1 MFFIRRQNIAA
12 SAIRNS
18 HVPVPFFYANQRR
31 ANRLERKAGRALAR
45 GNVQRAARLHMQA
58 NRVAHRRS
66 GVVVRPAVVRPAVVR
81 PTVRVARAVVRA
93 VLGRPAV
100 RPLGRR
106 AVVVHRPVGRPV
118 VIRPRARVVRPLV
131 RRRGGAVA
139 AGVAL
144 GAAIAQPRAKSKPNV
159 AASPANT
166 KTVVNVKTDFK
177 GKSSTPSA
185 PTYAAPP
192 PPSKKPSPTLMRAV
206 VPQGVTAGHSFQ
218 VQANGQIVSLVV
230 PKGMGPGS
238 EIQFQPPPPV
248 EIQTVQAQVVQP
260 TPNSSAQYQIVA
272 PQSVE
277 IVQPKVVENQ
287 KPTISTVPPQN
298 IEKQMQN
305 LDLET
310 KTTPSPTPTAPPPPS
325 SFTENPQLY
334 DVQIPECVGAGQS
347 FAVEINGQQ
356 FEVEAPEGTKAGDNT
371 RTKNIFGAL
380 AQNQKTHQSFRK
392 MSEVKSDVR
401 DKDQAL
407 ERLNNAPPKPA
418 DIGSEEDRG
427 RLIWDNWA
435 LKEAG
440 IQILSKWKNL
450 GLRQSNWSMINN
462 YMHKLTTEF
471 QGLSSRSGG
480 VVRMLEQ
487 TFPVPSTSF
496 CYPYWEDVLETPF
509 RDLLGNLEILKPFGL
524 QNSKNQCVVI
534 SNTEIVA
541 IRINGGSCCSFAS
554 SAFEAATDKV
564 GGAVLSVIQGISSV
578 FFLTKPIMTMI
589 EWYREADD
597 HIQKSQ
603 DLVADTMALAN
614 KIWTILLSRV
624 AESARALEANTLTY
638 NNEGMFDSLKNEVRA
653 VLTMLIAFHTKSLGE
668 YSKEAKNKKTFMR
681 IRIRASTLHRALD
694 KAIIQK
700 EGKKKSKKILKT
712 EAHIQCLKELIDER
726 QKEAIQVL
734 QYRLKR
740 VIQKYRKL
748 SEKLAKMQEKENI
761 STYAKLKENMGQL
774 WILYRKL
781 ILPPSLT
788 IKVYLISRAELDQAK
803 DNKNVAFWIKVFPKT
818 RADPLKL
825 DCLLV
830 EEFFPESGQNKT
842 INKLILSFSYAD
854 ILDADSDFIA
864 RDPLKEYIF
873 ELRESIKS
881 SSGVKGENNESGTTK
896 RQGAKNLYLAR
907 DHERLLTN
915 VKRRLND
922 SLSTTHFKTTLMV
935 LEAIESNKHILDS
948 MYKTYQCHKK
958 IRNPQLRG
966 IWQIQFSNQKSVS
979 IQSLGNALVEWK
991 LNLEKDSV
999 ENKGLMD
1006 TKHGRNATD
1015 REAPDY
1021 YLDSC
1026 NDVDSV
1032 TTDGLFHFDEANHWF
1047 RQDVDLLEK
1056 LKQYETEA
1064 TVWEKNQKEDV
1075 EKELKEV
1082 KRIVDNM
1089 KREKNRTQG
1098 AQKAILEGLIFKLSV
1113 DKKMLKDRLE
1123 KAAMTL
1129 FWKVELIE
1137 EKRKIREEAEKS
1149 KSPLLTRELFGTN
1162 KKFCEAYQK
1171 IISDIDWTRAEEKL
1185 RDAIFEF
1192 DEVDPRAILQYGANM
1207 WDRMEFFLYADKSG
1221 FKSGSGSR
1229 GAASVNLRVE
1239 SKARGLELKLEESKN
1254 TLYWANQIAF
1264 AYSQFP
1270 KVKSLVKRLDIV
1282 YERFKIAKFLY
1293 DTKIIFQATAS
1304 NSEAL
1309 PKCLFPR
1316 YKGHGS
1322 YSPIS
1327 PRFLLREGKTGKADS
1342 WKKIKEAL
1350 KESFPEKVKEDGD
1363 LFFETQWQK
1372 YVFPAILNSQ
1382 SIFKNKRDMIRIEKK
1397 CGDKGAHDRKSAIT
1411 QLIES
1416 DPNVN
1421 LLLQQAAFLHKAES
1435 IAIEQQIRLEQYQGA
1450 GVLPSAPP
1458 LDEDGNQELDT
1469 TQPDGML
1476 YADGFNPTLAQR
1488 YFGNRKHDDSGC
1500 FKVARVNGLDPEASI
1515 RKKMAGILQ
1524 KAADNGHRHSAWR
1537 LVSQVP
1543 LRNCT
1548 KCKFYVEYMNKFA
1561 DRNISQSTCFNPRS
1575 ILDEKQLGNTGRT
1588 TLVMYKSRMELK
1600 TRGTQILE
1608 IASPQNKQQTVD
1620 CVRISA
1626 IVRLFLWR
1634 KKQAC
1639 TSHNCLN
1646 PTGKSQD
1653 VEPMGQHWDLQWQ
1666 RVLLSLERLCYS
1678 GYMCTMD
1685 VLDRKNERNDKGRD
1699 TNNEGEKQKI
1709 IEGNLIEGL
1718 YLANIKQSLVM
1729 PISPQDPFFVE
1740 PESPVEAKSGKYD
1753 KLTQDFLT
1761 DREIKNTKPYS
1772 EDSRKEAKEISKKAW
1787 KRLRE
1792 WVAAATECEVDPFQ
1806 LKIDCYKK
1814 LAEISE
1820 GGTKG
1825 LCILRMLSVS
1835 REMRVPR
1842 EAVNKWIEKGYS
1854 WIEGSED
1861 KYREYFAY
1869 FVFIIYWNMIYF
1881 KLQISTIRMLTTQRR
1896 N

>member
-1 MFFIRRQNIAA
+1 
-12 SAIRNS
+12 
-18 HVPVPFFYANQRR
+18 
-31 ANRLERKAGRALAR
+31 
-45 GNVQRAARLHMQA
+45 
-58 NRVAHRRS
+58 
-66 GVVVRPAVVRPAVVR
+66 
-81 PTVRVARAVVRA
+81 
-93 VLGRPAV
+93 
-100 RPLGRR
+100 
-106 AVVVHRPVGRPV
+106 
-118 VIRPRARVVRPLV
+118 
-131 RRRGGAVA
+131 
-139 AGVAL
+139 
-144 GAAIAQPRAKSKPNV
+144 
-159 AASPANT
+159 
-166 KTVVNVKTDFK
+166 
-177 GKSSTPSA
+177 
-185 PTYAAPP
+185 
-192 PPSKKPSPTLMRAV
+192 
-206 VPQGVTAGHSFQ
+206 
-218 VQANGQIVSLVV
+218 
-230 PKGMGPGS
+230 
-238 EIQFQPPPPV
+238 
-248 EIQTVQAQVVQP
+248 
-260 TPNSSAQYQIVA
+260 
-272 PQSVE
+272 
-277 IVQPKVVENQ
+277 
-287 KPTISTVPPQN
+287 
-298 IEKQMQN
+298 
-305 LDLET
+305 
-310 KTTPSPTPTAPPPPS
+310 
-325 SFTENPQLY
+325 
-334 DVQIPECVGAGQS
+334 
-347 FAVEINGQQ
+347 
-356 FEVEAPEGTKAGDNT
+356 
-371 RTKNIFGAL
+371 
-380 AQNQKTHQSFRK
+380 
-392 MSEVKSDVR
+392 
-401 DKDQAL
+401 
-407 ERLNNAPPKPA
+407 
-418 DIGSEEDRG
+418 
-427 RLIWDNWA
+427 
-435 LKEAG
+435 
-440 IQILSKWKNL
+440 
-450 GLRQSNWSMINN
+450 
-462 YMHKLTTEF
+462 MHKLTTEF

-480 VVRMLEQ
+480 
-487 TFPVPSTSF
+487 
-496 CYPYWEDVLETPF
+496 DVLETPF
-509 RDLLGNLEILKPFGL
+509 RDLLGNLEILKPFESMEAPAAAL
-524 QNSKNQCVVI
+524 QL
-534 SNTEIVA
+534 
-541 IRINGGSCCSFAS
+541 G

-597 HIQKSQ
+597 NIQKSQ

-653 VLTMLIAFHTKSLGE
+653 VLTMLVAFHTKSLGE

-781 ILPPSLT
+781 M
-788 IKVYLISRAELDQAK
+788 AELDQAK

-896 RQGAKNLYLAR
+896 NLITKCRRFVRTQFSKLRTGLSSFRQGAKNLYLAR

-1015 REAPDY
+1015 REAPDSDRRRNDLSERSHLKGRYVKILY

-1123 KAAMTL
+1123 KINRESLARTIEATLEEKENPQPQSSVQAYDAAMTL

-1309 PKCLFPR
+1309 PK

-1435 IAIEQQIRLEQYQGA
+1435 IAIEQQIRQEQYQ

-1469 TQPDGML
+1469 TQPDEKNGQGLKENIKDSKWRFIIEHLGML

-1488 YFGNRKHDDSGC
+1488 YFELGDKLGSNILRYNWATEMLR
-1500 FKVARVNGLDPEASI
+1500 VARVNGLDPEASI

-1537 LVSQVP
+1537 LASYYLCGRAGITLNYSLGMKYLKKSHLSHLASSVEKLYQGTAQFQKANDDLFKKVYEQVRGQKY
-1543 LRNCT
+1543 LT
-1548 KCKFYVEYMNKFA
+1548 I
-1561 DRNISQSTCFNPRS
+1561 D
-1575 ILDEKQLGNTGRT
+1575 DEKQLGNTGRT

-1608 IASPQNKQQTVD
+1608 IASPQNKQQTEKKT
-1620 CVRISA
+1620 SMYKPQ
-1626 IVRLFLWR
+1626 LPESNR
-1634 KKQAC
+1634 K
-1639 TSHNCLN
+1639 
-1646 PTGKSQD
+1646 
-1653 VEPMGQHWDLQWQ
+1653 E
-1666 RVLLSLERLCYS
+1666 S
-1678 GYMCTMD
+1678 GCGAHGSTLGSSMAK
-1685 VLDRKNERNDKGRD
+1685 DRKNERNDKGRD

-1761 DREIKNTKPYS
+1761 D
-1772 EDSRKEAKEISKKAW
+1772 
-1787 KRLRE
+1787 
-1792 WVAAATECEVDPFQ
+1792 
-1806 LKIDCYKK
+1806 
-1814 LAEISE
+1814 
-1820 GGTKG
+1820 
-1825 LCILRMLSVS
+1825 
-1835 REMRVPR
+1835 
-1842 EAVNKWIEKGYS
+1842 VNK
-1854 WIEGSED
+1854 
-1861 KYREYFAY
+1861 YFGKL
-1869 FVFIIYWNMIYF
+1869 VRTLSLIIFQY
-1881 KLQISTIRMLTTQRR
+1881 
-1896 N
+1896 